1 MINIWFFI
9 FNIRLALA
17 HNGELKTIILV
28 TITIIAVSSVF
39 IGKLIPLKISLKL
52 KIKVLIQKIYKI
64 YI

>member
-17 HNGELKTIILV
+17 HVGELKTIILV